1 MNRSAPA
8 FVRVAARLPVGLFA
22 AALALAAPSAA
33 SAADTVTLSG
43 RTMGTTWSA
52 KLRPPFPAS
61 ATFTSNPAA
70 LQSTLVAR
78 LAALE
83 AIFST
88 WRPDS
93 ALSRFNASPST
104 DWQPVPAELARAV
117 LLARDISDG
126 TGGAFDLTVAPLV
139 ALWGFGPQARAGPPP
154 NPGAIAAARARVD
167 YRRLDA
173 HLAPTA
179 ALRKTDPAVTVDL
192 SSLTKGFAVDE
203 LSALLTA
210 AGAPHHLVQI
220 GGDLRVAGPAW
231 RVAIEDPRPPAST
244 TSPRPPARVLTLADT
259 ALSTSGQSRNAI
271 VHAGRRYGHLLDPRT
286 GSPAAHDLGSASVLA
301 PTCAA
306 SSALAT
312 ALYVLG
318 PDAALALAT
327 RDQLPVLLL
336 QPRAA
341 HLIELPSTAFT
352 ARHPAP
358 APP

>member
-22 AALALAAPSAA
+22 ATLALAAPSAA

-70 LQSTLVAR
+70 LQSSLVAR

-139 ALWGFGPQARAGPPP
+139 ALWGFGPHARAGPPP
-154 NPGAIAAARARVD
+154 DAAAIAITRARVD

-173 HLAPTA
+173 RLAPTA
-179 ALRKTDPAVTVDL
+179 ALRKTDPALTVDL
-192 SSLTKGFAVDE
+192 SSLAKGFAVDE
-203 LSALLTA
+203 LSALLAA
-210 AGAPHHLVQI
+210 AGVPHHLVQI

-231 RVAIEDPRPPAST
+231 RVAIEDPRPPAA

-259 ALSTSGQSRNAI
+259 ALSTSGTARNAI

-312 ALYVLG
+312 ALFVLG
-318 PDAALALAT
+318 PVDALAFAAREAT
-327 RDQLPVLLL
+327 ALLL
-336 QPRAA
+336 LTVEA
-341 HLIELPSTAFT
+341 ESVS
-352 ARHPAP
+352 ARTSPTFPGGASP
-358 APP
+358 